1 MNAAGFLGSSG
12 LDSLRLR
19 MLIHPVT
26 PESVEVRP
34 APTLLRKLWGK
45 GIRAMTLGNRIY
57 LDPASISEAGRSGG
71 LLIVHE
77 LIHARQW
84 SEFGVLGFLRRYL
97 SDYLRGRF
105 EGKGHRRA
113 YLDIGFE
120 QEARSLARLF
130 E

>member
-12 LDSLRLR
+12 LDSVRLR
-19 MLIHPVT
+19 TLIHPVT
-26 PESVEVRP
+26 LESVEIRT
-34 APTLLRKLWGK
+34 APPLLRKAWGK

-57 LDPASISEAGRSGG
+57 LEPALISEAGRSGG

-84 SEFGVLGFLRRYL
+84 REFGVFGFLRRYL

-113 YLDIGFE
+113 YADIGFE
-120 QEARSLARLF
+120 QEARSLAKLF